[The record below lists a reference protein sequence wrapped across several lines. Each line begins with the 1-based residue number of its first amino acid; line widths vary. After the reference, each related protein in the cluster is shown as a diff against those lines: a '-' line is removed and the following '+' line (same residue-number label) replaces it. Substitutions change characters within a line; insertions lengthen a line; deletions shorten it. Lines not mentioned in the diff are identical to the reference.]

1 MANSQKSHSEVHS
14 TPGMNIGTAFKA
26 GIAINVIFIIV
37 ESVYG
42 FLSDSMALV
51 SDAGHN
57 FSDVLGL
64 AISWIAILISQHKPT
79 NRFTYGFRRST
90 ILAALLN
97 SLLLLGA
104 VGFIVYENI
113 IRINKS
119 FDVNSS
125 NVIIIAS
132 IGIVVN
138 GFTAWLFMN
147 KRHDLNIRSAFLHF
161 LSDALVSSGVVIA
174 GVLIFFT
181 GAQWID
187 TVVSFLIIIFIL
199 YSTYRLLID
208 SLNLALDAV
217 PENID
222 SRDVRE
228 FFMSLPEVCDIH
240 DLHIWAMSTTETAL
254 TVHLA
259 TCKPTDMRFMNMVQD
274 QLHKKFGLDHTTIQ
288 IEYGENNRECK
299 TNC

>member
-1 MANSQKSHSEVHS
+1 
-14 TPGMNIGTAFKA
+14 MNLSVAFKA
-26 GIAINVIFIIV
+26 GIAVNIIFIII
-37 ESVYG
+37 ETAYG

-64 AISWIAILISQHKPT
+64 SFSWIAFLISRHKPT
-79 NRFTYGFRRST
+79 YRFTYGFRRST

-113 IRINKS
+113 IRINKP

-138 GFTAWLFMN
+138 GFTAWLFIN
-147 KRHDLNIRSAFLHF
+147 NRHDLNIRSAFLHF
-161 LSDALVSSGVVIA
+161 LSDAMVSLGVVIA

-181 GAQWID
+181 GAHWID
-187 TVVSFLIIIFIL
+187 TMVSFLIIIFIL

-217 PENID
+217 PDNID
-222 SRDVRE
+222 SREVRE
-228 FFMSLPEVCDIH
+228 FFMNLPEVCDIH

-259 TCKPTDMRFMNMVQD
+259 TCKPTDMKFMNMVQE
-274 QLHKKFGLDHTTIQ
+274 QLHQKFGLDHTTIQ
-288 IEYGENNRECK
+288 IEYGESDCECK